1 MSHSVRDRLSLA
13 RGHLRRGEL
22 DAAEALLV
30 ALTTEHP
37 RFADLQNEL
46 GLLFHERG
54 DFARAEAAF
63 RKALELNPGYTEAAL
78 HLSITWNDLGRYE
91 DASRVFS
98 DAVRAAKS
106 GPGALDPA
114 LARRV
119 GALHVEIGDV
129 YTRAGHPTRAA
140 EAYRTALEL
149 CPTFHDVRLKRAQA
163 LLDATDAE
171 GAIGELDAIIA
182 ASPGLL
188 AAQITLGVAHHAA
201 GRRERAL
208 EIWQGVLRQDPANTQ
223 AAMYLRLATGGEPG
237 KGAP

>member
-1 MSHSVRDRLSLA
+1 VSHSVRDRLALA

-22 DAAEALLV
+22 DTAEALLV

-54 DFARAEAAF
+54 DFAKAEAAF

-98 DAVRAAKS
+98 EAVRAAKS

-114 LARRV
+114 LARKV
-119 GALHVEIGDV
+119 AALHVEIGDL
-129 YTRAGHPTRAA
+129 YTRAGHPKRGAD
-140 EAYRTALEL
+140 AYRTALDL

-163 LLDATDAE
+163 LLDCSDPEA
-171 GAIGELDAIIA
+171 AIREIETILA
-182 ASPGLL
+182 ASPAFVPALV
-188 AAQITLGVAHHAA
+188 TLGVAHHAA
-201 GRRERAL
+201 GRRDRAL
-208 EIWQGVLRQDPANTQ
+208 ETWRAVLAQEPANPQ
-223 AAMYLRLATGGEPG
+223 ATMYLRLATGGEPG
-237 KGAP
+237 KGVP